1 MQHKNTKKNAGF
13 YTIVYFL
20 HSYFRFW
27 NDRNLIS
34 SNRITHCIPDVSD
47 LSTEGVHWLY
57 HSEVYGSPSDDI
69 LLESIVTRKYKEWTK
84 VRKKVRKNNINTKKP
99 LFLAIF
105 ESLSG
110 GDDGT
115 WTHTVLPPPDFKS
128 DASAD
133 SATSPYPL
141 ISGGACRGRTGARR
155 VAVCC
160 LTTWLRHHWLVLY

>member
-1 MQHKNTKKNAGF
+1 MQHKNTNKNAGF

-20 HSYFRFW
+20 HSFFRFW

-34 SNRITHCIPDVSD
+34 SSRITHCIHDVSD
-47 LSTEGVHWLY
+47 LSAEGVHWLY
-57 HSEVYGSPSDDI
+57 HSEAYRSPSNDL
-69 LLESIVTRKYKEWTK
+69 LLESIMTRNYKERTK
-84 VRKKVRKNNINTKKP
+84 SSIISSKNNTNTKKP

-105 ESLSG
+105 KSLSG